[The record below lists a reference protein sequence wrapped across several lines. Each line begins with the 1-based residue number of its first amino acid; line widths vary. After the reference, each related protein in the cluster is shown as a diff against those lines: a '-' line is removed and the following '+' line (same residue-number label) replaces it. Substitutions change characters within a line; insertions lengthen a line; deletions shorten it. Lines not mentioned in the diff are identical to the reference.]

1 MSTAPQFDPEAARL
15 RLGPAAVAAIARH
28 VADAPPLSAEQRM
41 QLRAVFLSARS
52 TAAPAG
58 QRPVHRAA

>member
-1 MSTAPQFDPEAARL
+1 MSTAQQFDPEAAKR

-28 VADAPPLSAEQRM
+28 VAEAPPLSAEQRM
-41 QLRAVFLSARS
+41 QLRALFLSARS

-58 QRPVHRAA
+58 RVIAKNAA